1 MANLGTNS
9 KSNVLFSRD
18 FKSLSKSNSSST
30 EAKIKDLPEE
40 VERWLGKDKII
51 LYYNIKNV
59 ASTC

>member
-9 KSNVLFSRD
+9 KSNVLFSHD

-40 VERWLGKDKII
+40 VERWLGEDKII